1 MPRHLKQQVMTTT
14 KQPILFASIHH
25 NRLKVLVIST
35 LMSSCKFLNDFNQIT
50 KKPVLTHY
58 MLGNITLMSFSGN
71 LVIPALH
78 GIDWFSPLH
87 WQL

>member
-25 NRLKVLVIST
+25 NRLKVLVMGT

-50 KKPVLTHY
+50 KKPGLTHY
-58 MLGNITLMSFSGN
+58 MLGNIICMTFSGN
-71 LVIPALH
+71 YVLPALY
-78 GIDWFSPLH
+78 GISK
-87 WQL
+87 